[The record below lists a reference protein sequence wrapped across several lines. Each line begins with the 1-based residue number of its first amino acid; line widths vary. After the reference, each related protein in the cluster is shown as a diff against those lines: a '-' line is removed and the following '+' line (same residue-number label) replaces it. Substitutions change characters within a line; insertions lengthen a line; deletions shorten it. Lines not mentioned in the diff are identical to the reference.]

1 MFNQALS
8 QPEVTQQTLSVL
20 RKLDN
25 LNWGLVVM
33 LAFVLYVY
41 FTSIEQKKY
50 NQLAAGLAL
59 YAVHWFVEIVN
70 ALIQHFS
77 GHALWTASGGTA
89 FVILVGVGIEI
100 SFMFSVAGLIMSK
113 VLPEDKNMKILG
125 INNRIVFAVVNAL
138 LIALIEVPLAASPIF
153 QWVYPW
159 WGMLTVWILV
169 YIPFFLAAFLCH
181 DAKPKNRRIF
191 IGGLFGLDIVMLIV
205 FIALGWI

>member
-1 MFNQALS
+1 MLNH
-8 QPEVTQQTLSVL
+8 PEVTQAALKNL

-25 LNWGLVVM
+25 LDWSLVVF

-41 FTSIEQKKY
+41 FTSLEQKKY

-59 YAVHWFVEIVN
+59 YAVHWFVEIIN
-70 ALIQHFS
+70 ALIQYIW
-77 GHALWTASGGTA
+77 GHALWTASGGTS
-89 FVILVGVGIEI
+89 FLILVGVGIEI

-113 VLPEDKNMKILG
+113 LLPEDKNMKILG
-125 INNRIVFAVVNAL
+125 IPNRVVFAIINAF

-159 WGMLTVWILV
+159 WGMLTVWVLI

-181 DAKPKNRRIF
+181 DAKPKTRRIF
-191 IGGLFGLDIVMLIV
+191 IGSLFALNLIMLCV
-205 FIALGWI
+205 FIPLGWI

>member
-1 MFNQALS
+1 MKLS
-8 QPEVTQQTLSVL
+8 HPEVTADTLSRL
-20 RKLDN
+20 RSLDN
-25 LNWGLVVM
+25 LHWVLVVC

-41 FTSIEQKKY
+41 LTAIEQKKW

-77 GHALWTASGGTA
+77 GHALWTASGGTS

-100 SFMFSVAGLIMSK
+100 SMMFSVAGLILSK
-113 VLPEDKNMKILG
+113 ALPEDKNMKILG
-125 INNRIVFAVVNAL
+125 INNRVVFAVINAL
-138 LIALIEVPLAASPIF
+138 LISIIEVPLAASPIF

-159 WGMLTVWILV
+159 WGMLTVWVAV
-169 YIPFFLAAFLCH
+169 YIPFFLAAFLCY

-191 IGGLFGLDIVMLIV
+191 IGGLFALNIIMLAV
-205 FIALGWI
+205 FIPLGWI

>member
-1 MFNQALS
+1 MLNH
-8 QPEVTQQTLSVL
+8 PEVTADTLSRL
-20 RKLDN
+20 RTLDN
-25 LNWGLVVM
+25 LNWVLVVC

-41 FTSIEQKKY
+41 LIAIEQK
-50 NQLAAGLAL
+50 QWSQIAAGLAL

-100 SFMFSVAGLIMSK
+100 SMMFSVAGLILSK
-113 VLPEDKNMKILG
+113 ALPKDKNQKILG
-125 INNRIVFAVVNAL
+125 INNRIVFAVINAL
-138 LIALIEVPLAASPIF
+138 LISLIEIPLAASPIF

-159 WGMLTVWILV
+159 WGMLTVWVFV
-169 YIPFFLAAFLCH
+169 YIPFFLAAFFCY

-191 IGGLFGLDIVMLIV
+191 IGGLFALNLIMMAV
-205 FIALGWI
+205 FIPLGWI

>member
-1 MFNQALS
+1 MFNQLN
-8 QPEVTQQTLSVL
+8 QPEVTKETLAVL

-25 LNWGLVVM
+25 FHWGLVVM

-41 FTSIEQKKY
+41 FTAIEQKKY
-50 NQLAAGLAL
+50 NQIAAGLAL

-70 ALIQHFS
+70 ALIQYFS
-77 GHALWTASGGTA
+77 GHALWTASGGTS

-100 SFMFSVAGLIMSK
+100 SFMFAVAGLIMSK

-138 LIALIEVPLAASPIF
+138 IIALIEIPLAASPIF

-169 YIPFFLAAFLCH
+169 YIPFFLAAFLCY
-181 DAKPKNRRIF
+181 DAKPKKRRIF
-191 IGGLFGLDIVMLIV
+191 IGSLFGLNLIMFIV
-205 FIALGWI
+205 FTSLGWI

>member
-1 MFNQALS
+1 MILNHPELTQQAL
-8 QPEVTQQTLSVL
+8 TAL

-25 LNWGLVVM
+25 LHWGVVVM

-41 FTSIEQKKY
+41 FTALEDKKY
-50 NQLAAGLAL
+50 NQIAAGLAL

-77 GHALWTASGGTA
+77 GHALWTATGGTS

-100 SFMFSVAGLIMSK
+100 SFMFSVAGLILSK
-113 VLPEDKNMKILG
+113 ALPKDKDMKILG

-138 LIALIEVPLAASPIF
+138 LVSLIEIPLEASPIF
-153 QWVYPW
+153 HWVYPW
-159 WGMLTVWILV
+159 WGMLTVWITV
-169 YIPFFLAAFLCH
+169 YIPFFLAAFLCY

-191 IGGLFGLDIVMLIV
+191 IGSLFGLDIIMLIV